1 MVSVTIKVPY
11 INPNDLKYFDVS
23 LIDFKLK
30 NISIVFLYV
39 SRIKHFTF
47 WLWIKHD
54 HSSYTLER
62 KRSSSRLNFF
72 VVFFKAGQLI
82 FQGNVVSYFH

>member
-39 SRIKHFTF
+39 SRIKHFSIVF
-47 WLWIKHD
+47 LYFVFLVFLYVSRIKHF
-54 HSSYTLER
+54 T
-62 KRSSSRLNFF
+62 F
-72 VVFFKAGQLI
+72 
-82 FQGNVVSYFH
+82 